1 MYIRGVCRISR
12 GGGGTQLEFFWDFGY
27 TYRETVCRE
36 QRSCEPLLG
45 GFGGMPPKIFFK
57 KWCNFV
63 CFESYFQQI
72 LLSKSSQKIINKQDF
87 FSDPF
92 IMLLS
97 PLIYLNID
105 VMDTQYLTRVPMY
118 CISGYVFHIVT
129 DSSLK
134 S

>member
-1 MYIRGVCRISR
+1 MLVKYIVCVSEAYAGFL
-12 GGGGTQLEFFWDFGY
+12 GGGGTQLEF
-27 TYRETVCRE
+27 CRE